1 MADAGIGAFDSS
13 QGNYGFKATADGKV
27 SLGNT
32 SDDVIQV
39 TGSFEIKN
47 DTNPHVRLV
56 HTDPAHYADLKSDN
70 EGNLILG
77 PSADKLYIQRA
88 GTTVVEF
95 FNKATNVYI
104 TSKQQ
109 DVDLNFGVNDGGS
122 EVTVFNL
129 DAANSMANITKFLS
143 YQAVTYDLGS
153 GMTSTIT
160 PTSSLHLLTATNVT
174 GDAGSTHIVSLSNG
188 ASSGQVLQLILTT
201 TTNNMNLLFN
211 DSNLLGGWSF
221 VGMPA
226 NSQGATMTFI
236 WTGSAWSIMNTNSLA
251 SAS

>member
-1 MADAGIGAFDSS
+1 MAGAGYGS
-13 QGNYGFKATADGKV
+13 QDTDGSWGFKATSDGKV
-27 SLGNT
+27 VLGNT
-32 SDDVIQV
+32 ADDVIQI
-39 TGSFEIKN
+39 TGSLDLKN
-47 DTNPHVRLV
+47 DTNPHIRLV
-56 HTDPAHYADLKSDN
+56 HTEATEYADIKSDI
-70 EGNLILG
+70 EGNMTLNPVGEKINIQRGGTNTLEIF
-77 PSADKLYIQRA
+77 SKSTDLYIS
-88 GTTVVEF
+88 G
-95 FNKATNVYI
+95 
-104 TSKQQ
+104 KQQ
-109 DVDLNFGVNDGGS
+109 DIDVHFTVNDGGS
-122 EVTVFNL
+122 DVSVLNL

-160 PTSSLHLLTATNVT
+160 PTSSLHLLTAGSVI
-174 GDAGSTHIVSLSNG
+174 GDFGDTHIISLADG
-188 ASSGQVLQLILTT
+188 VSSGQVLQVILTT